1 MVTKET
7 SKKTESESQCDYEL
21 VFIISP
27 EIDDDAHNT
36 VIENISQLI
45 TAKDGVVSEV
55 EQWGK
60 KRLAYPIKHFGDGS
74 YVLIRLKLNPLSNK
88 ELETNLQLSEMILR
102 YLLIKIE

>member
-1 MVTKET
+1 MVTKEA
-7 SKKTESESQCDYEL
+7 SKKTESELQCDYEL

-27 EIDDDAHNT
+27 EIGDEARDA

-45 TAKDGVVSEV
+45 TGKDGVVSDV

-60 KRLAYPIKHFGDGS
+60 RKLAYPIKHFMEGS

-88 ELETNLQLSEMILR
+88 ELESNLQLSEIILR
-102 YLLIKIE
+102 YLLIKVE

>member
-1 MVTKET
+1 MVTKEA
-7 SKKTESESQCDYEL
+7 SKKTESELEFDYEL
-21 VFIISP
+21 VLIISP
-27 EIDDDAHNT
+27 EIDDEARNT

-45 TAKDGVVSEV
+45 TGKNGVVSEV

-60 KRLAYPIKHFGDGS
+60 RKLAYPIKHFMEGS

-88 ELETNLQLSEMILR
+88 ELEANLQLSEMILR